1 MKQKRVVSVSFFL
14 MGVLYCICL
23 VVSNLFGTK
32 LVQVGSYSMTA
43 GLIVFPISYIINDC
57 VAEVWGFRKARLII
71 WVGFAM
77 NFFVVLLGAIAVAL
91 PPAPYWVANDAHFR
105 FVFQLAPR
113 IAAASLAAFV
123 VGSFLNAFVM
133 SKMKLHDREKRFS
146 LRAILS
152 TLAGEGADSLIFFPL
167 AFGGL
172 MPVQDL
178 LKMMLLQV
186 TAKTLYE
193 ILALPVTIQVVK
205 HVKKIEEYSAYDTD
219 VSYNPLK
226 IKDI

>member
-152 TLAGEGADSLIFFPL
+152 TLAGESADSLIFFPL

>member
-1 MKQKRVVSVSFFL
+1 

>member
-193 ILALPVTIQVVK
+193 ILALPITIQVVK

>member
-1 MKQKRVVSVSFFL
+1 

-193 ILALPVTIQVVK
+193 ILALPITIQVVK

>member
-1 MKQKRVVSVSFFL
+1 

-219 VSYNPLK
+219 ISYNPLK

>member
-1 MKQKRVVSVSFFL
+1 MKQKRVISLSFFL

-193 ILALPVTIQVVK
+193 ILALPITIQVVK

-219 VSYNPLK
+219 ISYNPLK

>member
-1 MKQKRVVSVSFFL
+1 

-113 IAAASLAAFV
+113 IAAASLVAFV

-193 ILALPVTIQVVK
+193 ILALPITIQVVK

>member
-1 MKQKRVVSVSFFL
+1 
-14 MGVLYCICL
+14 
-23 VVSNLFGTK
+23 
-32 LVQVGSYSMTA
+32 MTA

>member
-172 MPVQDL
+172 MPAQDL

-205 HVKKIEEYSAYDTD
+205 HVKKIEGYPAYDTD

-226 IKDI
+226 INDI

>member
-1 MKQKRVVSVSFFL
+1 MKQKRVISVSFFL

-219 VSYNPLK
+219 ISYNPLK

>member
-57 VAEVWGFRKARLII
+57 VAEVWGFRKARLMI
-71 WVGFAM
+71 WTGFAM

-152 TLAGEGADSLIFFPL
+152 TLAGEGADG
-167 AFGGL
+167 AGL
-172 MPVQDL
+172 
-178 LKMMLLQV
+178 
-186 TAKTLYE
+186 
-193 ILALPVTIQVVK
+193 LP
-205 HVKKIEEYSAYDTD
+205 
-219 VSYNPLK
+219 P
-226 IKDI
+226 